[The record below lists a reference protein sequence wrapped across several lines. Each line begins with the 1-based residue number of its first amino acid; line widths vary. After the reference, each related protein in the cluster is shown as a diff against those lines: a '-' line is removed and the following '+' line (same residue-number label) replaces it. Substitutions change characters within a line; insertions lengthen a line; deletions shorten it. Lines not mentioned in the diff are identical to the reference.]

1 MNLEELFPKNLYH
14 SYVIEGD
21 PKIVANELLGFLES
35 RGEIERQSPDVICQI
50 YQSFTIDDS
59 HEIKNWHNKLGITD
73 KKKVCI
79 LATEFINREAEQAL
93 LKMIEEPGIKTHYFI
108 IVPDVSLLLPTII
121 SRVHIIKVNQP
132 ENGEIAKEVSI
143 FIKLTPNQR
152 IEMIAKIIKDN
163 KDQDSSGQLRS
174 YATVFVNQIE
184 QFFYQKFKENKDD
197 ADINFILEELQK
209 SRTYLSTPGASV
221 KMILEHIALII

>member
-1 MNLEELFPKNLYH
+1 MDLEELFPKNLYH

-21 PKIVANELLGFLES
+21 PKILANELLSFLEI
-35 RGEIERQSPDVICQI
+35 RGEIERQSPDVICQT

-59 HEIKNWHNKLGITD
+59 HEIKNWHNKLGITE

-93 LKMIEEPGIKTHYFI
+93 LKMIEEPGINTHYFI

-121 SRVHIIKVNQP
+121 SRVHVIKIDKKEDEEIVKDVLSFIQSKLKDRI
-132 ENGEIAKEVSI
+132 EIIAKMV
-143 FIKLTPNQR
+143 
-152 IEMIAKIIKDN
+152 KD
-163 KDQDSSGQLRS
+163 KKEESGSGQLRS
-174 YATVFVNQIE
+174 YATIFVNELE
-184 QFFYQKFKENKDD
+184 QFFYQKLKEKRTDKK
-197 ADINFILEELQK
+197 IKFILDELQK

-221 KMILEHIALII
+221 KMILEHLALVI